1 MHFDDQTAN
10 EHFYHSHPNQTICHG
25 REVLPDTW
33 SWTRKDKSWSPM
45 NVDVDSCRPW
55 SGAPKVDVPL
65 DLRTCALRVTVRW
78 MRLSPYGFVSHSV
91 PTLAEVRGQ
100 MLEVSGKTSE
110 VKSQDS
116 KHDGDDASHSHHT
129 QQNC

>member
-1 MHFDDQTAN
+1 
-10 EHFYHSHPNQTICHG
+10 
-25 REVLPDTW
+25 
-33 SWTRKDKSWSPM
+33 M

-65 DLRTCALRVTVRW
+65 DLRTCTLRVTVRW
-78 MRLSPYGFVSHSV
+78 MRLSLYGFVSHSA

-116 KHDGDDASHSHHT
+116 KHDGHDASHAHRT